1 VIGRR
6 VVSLDFLRGMAAL
19 SVTIPHFFMFQHIRE
34 RVAESISILGV
45 EVFFILSGYVLAPQ
59 IMFFVIEQPNARNYP
74 IFLIRRWMRTVPPY
88 LIALT
93 LISTAHHELLTAD
106 FLRYAVYAQNFYR
119 QSNTSDYF
127 SIAWSLS
134 VEEWF
139 YLLFPPVLITVVII
153 TRRSV
158 VWAVLG
164 GIAFVALIS
173 ALREI
178 FADYT
183 QWGPDVRRVVIFRMD
198 AIAWGFLLNLAITRS
213 SAIKA
218 ISPMAAVIGFVA
230 MLSASVFL
238 TINIANTP
246 NTITER
252 VFPYYAA
259 AFGAS
264 AILLAI
270 KAEPIFDKHL
280 RLAAIGSYL
289 GRTSYSVYLFHLF
302 VLDTVGSTLS
312 WLPWPVLL
320 LVYLSATIAVAS
332 LMFTAVESPI
342 LSARPE
348 FAIAHMN

>member
-1 VIGRR
+1 
-6 VVSLDFLRGMAAL
+6 
-19 SVTIPHFFMFQHIRE
+19 
-34 RVAESISILGV
+34 
-45 EVFFILSGYVLAPQ
+45 
-59 IMFFVIEQPNARNYP
+59 
-74 IFLIRRWMRTVPPY
+74 
-88 LIALT
+88 
-93 LISTAHHELLTAD
+93 
-106 FLRYAVYAQNFYR
+106 
-119 QSNTSDYF
+119 
-127 SIAWSLS
+127 
-134 VEEWF
+134 
-139 YLLFPPVLITVVII
+139 
-153 TRRSV
+153 
-158 VWAVLG
+158 
-164 GIAFVALIS
+164 
-173 ALREI
+173 
-178 FADYT
+178 
-183 QWGPDVRRVVIFRMD
+183 
-198 AIAWGFLLNLAITRS
+198 
-213 SAIKA
+213 
-218 ISPMAAVIGFVA
+218 MAAVIGFVA